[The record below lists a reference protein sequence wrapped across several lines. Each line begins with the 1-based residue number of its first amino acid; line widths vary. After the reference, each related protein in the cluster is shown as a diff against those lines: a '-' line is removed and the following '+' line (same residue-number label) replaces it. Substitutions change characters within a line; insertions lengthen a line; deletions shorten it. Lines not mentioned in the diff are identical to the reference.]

1 MSKWHAFTPHT
12 LFTAAAAVDVFSN
25 KQTRSGLFLQDEKQ
39 SEQQRQAELAAFER
53 RNIAMSSDRTT
64 AALVQQGQQDAA
76 GAAKESALQRS
87 GLAIKANADRA
98 KSVQV

>member
-1 MSKWHAFTPHT
+1 MHSCHT
-12 LFTAAAAVDVFSN
+12 KFSLLLLLPWTCSA
-25 KQTRSGLFLQDEKQ
+25 TRSGLLLQDEKQ